1 MNVIEGIVNLYRAA
15 DCPAWN
21 NRRFKIS
28 VNYCVSIHD
37 LIDELYDSSIN
48 ILDEVVFDGKL
59 YSPSVTPDIPSTWS
73 HVELTC
79 IPPSRSENKF
89 YSNIDDLLSTDSVKK
104 GTLPNSYYLVDMD
117 YYSNDNG
124 KPDEILKLE
133 GLCIFIN
140 QLSTL
145 AHYHDSRDSDDSYKL
160 VFINNND
167 NGKSTSAIL
176 NIELIKDLIYVE
188 NADYSI
194 LEYFN
199 NPQSKSTPHYHEKIG
214 IFRNTIVEFV
224 CENKVSFQDLVKN
237 WSDFNKLYQD
247 NLATYLNNFSFHKA
261 RKEIAEAETNFA
273 EKLSKITSDIAG
285 KILSIPVSMA
295 AAIAI
300 LKLKNMTEVS
310 LAVISIIITSI
321 FIFLILLNQYKQ
333 LDRVIHAKDLVFRPF
348 KNDEKAYPSELLTDV
363 IDALENLNK
372 NQKFA
377 KETLEWLMFIAWIP
391 SAISVGLWLYLII
404 K

>member
-1 MNVIEGIVNLYRAA
+1 MNAIEDIVNLYRAA
-15 DCPAWN
+15 GRPIWS

-28 VNYCVSIHD
+28 VNYCESVHD
-37 LIDELYDSSIN
+37 LISKLYDSSIT

-59 YSPSVTPDIPSTWS
+59 YCIGESDEIPTTWS

-89 YSNIDDLLSTDSVKK
+89 YSNVDDLLSTDSVKK
-104 GTLPNSYYLVDMD
+104 GTLPNSYYLVDID
-117 YYSNDNG
+117 YYSNDNK

-261 RKEIAEAETNFA
+261 RKEVAEAETNFA

-285 KILSIPVSMA
+285 KILSIPISMA

-300 LKLKNMTEVS
+300 LKLSDIKEIS

-321 FIFLILLNQYKQ
+321 FIHFILLNQYKQ
-333 LDRVIHAKDLVFRPF
+333 LNRVIHAKDLVFRPF
-348 KNDEKAYPSELLTDV
+348 ENDEKTYPSELLNDV
-363 IDALENLNK
+363 LEALTNLNK

-377 KETLEWLMFIAWIP
+377 KTTLEWLIFITWIP
-391 SAISVGLWLYLII
+391 SAISVILLLDFIMR
-404 K
+404 

>member
-1 MNVIEGIVNLYRAA
+1 MNVIEDIVNLYREA

-28 VNYCVSIHD
+28 VSYCVSIHN
-37 LIDELYDSSIN
+37 LISELYDSPIN
-48 ILDEVVFDGKL
+48 ILDEVVFDGEF
-59 YSPSVTPDIPSTWS
+59 YSPSENLNIPTTWS

-104 GTLPNSYYLVDMD
+104 GTLPNSYYIVDMN
-117 YYSNDNG
+117 YCSNDNV
-124 KPDEILKLE
+124 KPNEILKLE

-140 QLSTL
+140 QLSAL
-145 AHYHDSRDSDDSYKL
+145 AHYHDSRDSDDSYKI

-176 NIELIKDLIYVE
+176 NIELTKDLIYVD
-188 NADYSI
+188 NTDYSI
-194 LEYFN
+194 LEYFD
-199 NPQSKSTPHYHEKIG
+199 NPQSKNTPHYHEKLG

-237 WSDFNKLYQD
+237 WDDFNKLYQD

-261 RKEIAEAETNFA
+261 RKEVAEAETNFA

-285 KILSIPVSMA
+285 KVLSIPISMA

-300 LKLKNMTEVS
+300 LKLNNMMEVS
-310 LAVISIIITSI
+310 LAVISIVITSI
-321 FIFLILLNQYKQ
+321 FIHFILLNQYKQ
-333 LDRVIHAKDLVFRPF
+333 LNRVIHAKDLVFRPF
-348 KNDEKAYPSELLTDV
+348 ENDEKAYPSELLTD
-363 IDALENLNK
+363 ILDALKNLNK
-372 NQKFA
+372 NQEFVK
-377 KETLEWLMFIAWIP
+377 KTLEWLMFITWIP